1 MKRTLFI
8 ISILFCLVSCGN
20 RNKINYSDHPM
31 NSTEKLKEALFERS
45 ETYYYYYS
53 KKNGYY
59 IAREDI
65 LYPRDIK
72 VEFYSTGEKKIYA
85 FNGVISIPPQ
95 QNSYA
100 ADGVLIEMYG
110 EGDSNLDFI
119 RKINGN
125 VVKVEYLTRDALKE
139 IQNFSVADT
148 ISVADTT
155 AAVW

>member
-8 ISILFCLVSCGN
+8 ISILFSLISCGN
-20 RNKINYSDHPM
+20 RNQNNYEDNPFKSID
-31 NSTEKLKEALFERS
+31 KLKEALFERS
-45 ETYYYYYS
+45 ETYYYYIS
-53 KKNGYY
+53 KNNGAY
-59 IAREDI
+59 IDREEI
-65 LYPRDIK
+65 LYPRDVK
-72 VEFYSTGEKKIYA
+72 VEFYSTGERKIYI

-95 QNSYA
+95 QNSFT

-125 VVKVEYLTRDALKE
+125 VLKVEYLTRDALKE
-139 IQNFSVADT
+139 KQN